1 MLYKDLKIK
10 SLTELQ
16 KLVTDLRAEL
26 WTLRFK
32 NHTSTLDQSHKI
44 KLIRRD
50 IAKCLT
56 AIKEKETEQKTI
68 SKKGAK

>member
-10 SLTELQ
+10 SVDELQ
-16 KLVTDLRAEL
+16 KLVVDLRAEL

-56 AIKEKETEQKTI
+56 AIKELKAEQN
-68 SKKGAK
+68 SKGAK